1 MRKLLLSVL
10 LCAALV
16 MGLLPTAAFPMEL
29 GNTPESVEEAPTSA
43 WEEQTVNEELL
54 SEYGEQKNA
63 PKAANPA
70 AQNDACLSLIH
81 IFLVEVQHLGDLLL
95 NGIERVQGGHRI
107 LEHHGDCL
115 ASDLHHF
122 PLALF
127 ADVLAL
133 EKNPVRFRCV

>member
-29 GNTPESVEEAPTSA
+29 GNTPEPVKEAPTSA

-63 PKAANPA
+63 PKAAKPA
-70 AQNDACLSLIH
+70 AQNDAAEIYVTPVTTNRIPAQKISPSPRWLRRWMLR
-81 IFLVEVQHLGDLLL
+81 LMVQ
-95 NGIERVQGGHRI
+95 R
-107 LEHHGDCL
+107 
-115 ASDLHHF
+115 SMS
-122 PLALF
+122 
-127 ADVLAL
+127 
-133 EKNPVRFRCV
+133 

>member
-43 WEEQTVNEELL
+43 LEEQTVNEELL

-63 PKAANPA
+63 PGEADPP
-70 AQNDACLSLIH
+70 AQNAAAEIYVSSTVTTNRIPAQKISLSPRWQRRSMPRLT
-81 IFLVEVQHLGDLLL
+81 VQRS
-95 NGIERVQGGHRI
+95 I
-107 LEHHGDCL
+107 
-115 ASDLHHF
+115 S
-122 PLALF
+122 
-127 ADVLAL
+127 
-133 EKNPVRFRCV
+133 